1 MHIEDASDLKNKTH
15 RNITRR
21 ILPGIDPRI
30 IEEVN
35 RMMDTP
41 EPWMPS
47 YSPELG
53 GMPGLDYRGHRRKGH
68 DLLTALIAGLR
79 AGGLEGAVAAFTHLG
94 LDSARDQIAKEYGA
108 EGANLLEDTFNL
120 AHALNKKRSKKR
132 SPKRSKR
139 SSR

>member
-1 MHIEDASDLKNKTH
+1 MKNKTH

-21 ILPGIDPRI
+21 ILRGIDPKI

-35 RMMDTP
+35 RIMDYP

-68 DLLTALIAGLR
+68 DLLTAVIAGFL
-79 AGGLEGAVAAFTHLG
+79 AGGPQGVAAAFAHLG
-94 LDSARDQIAKEYGA
+94 LDSTRDQVVRKYGA
-108 EGANLLEDTFNL
+108 EAANLLEDIFNL
-120 AHALNKKRSKKR
+120 GHDLHKKRNTKRKK
-132 SPKRSKR
+132 